1 VFEEDVTVPAGWY
14 PDPMG
19 LPQLRWW
26 NNHAWTELTTEARP
40 PLVMQQPTTRTMYA
54 DDELPTR
61 RQQREQREREDE
73 YARLATDESDERD
86 APASQV
92 ALTTTLRE
100 IDPPASAEPAAS
112 SEPAAAGVPLES
124 HPEPVVEVPVAVVTE
139 QVVTEHVV
147 TEHMSATHYQER
159 ADIDEGDS
167 SPSGFSP
174 EGSRNGSGYD
184 ASGFARSTFP
194 ARDTARLADSF
205 ESIFQPRSATS
216 AVSAPNALYERS
228 QTADPATDRSRTSSL
243 PQLAVYTAPVWI
255 IALLPLFQLVV
266 GLLWLV
272 GFGAVPNSELSI
284 AAFVVPYLLVIVLAI
299 ADRAI
304 LRRIGHEHTANWA
317 WAILFAPVYLIARS
331 MSLSRS
337 GGLGLGPLLA
347 WSALGMLQ
355 VASVLVVPGMLLSV
369 LPTVFSAQ
377 AEQSV
382 TAGATVIGATLA
394 VHCPSPPPL
403 LIGQQFT
410 CTATSTTGHDLRVT
424 VSLQRAN
431 GWINWRVDDWGNT
444 FKN

>member
-1 VFEEDVTVPAGWY
+1 MFEEDVTVPAGWY

-73 YARLATDESDERD
+73 YARLATDEGDERD
-86 APASQV
+86 AVAAQV

-100 IDPPASAEPAAS
+100 IDAPVSAEPAAAVTTES
-112 SEPAAAGVPLES
+112 PVAAAAERAAETVDAAPAAMA
-124 HPEPVVEVPVAVVTE
+124 TE
-139 QVVTEHVV
+139 Q
-147 TEHMSATHYQER
+147 MSATRYQER
-159 ADIDEGDS
+159 TEIDEGDS
-167 SPSGFSP
+167 APADSVTGAART
-174 EGSRNGSGYD
+174 GAGGYD
-184 ASGFARSTFP
+184 ASGFARSPFP

-228 QTADPATDRSRTSSL
+228 QTADPTPDDTRTTNS
-243 PQLAVYTAPVWI
+243 PRFAVYTAPVWI
-255 IALLPLFQLVV
+255 IALIPLFQLVV

-272 GFGAVPNSELSI
+272 GFGAVPNTGLSV

-304 LRRIGHEHTANWA
+304 LRRIGHEHTAHWA

-369 LPTVFSAQ
+369 LPTVFAAQ

-382 TAGATVIGATLA
+382 AAGATVIGATLD

-410 CTATSTTGHDLRVT
+410 CSATSTTGHDLTVT